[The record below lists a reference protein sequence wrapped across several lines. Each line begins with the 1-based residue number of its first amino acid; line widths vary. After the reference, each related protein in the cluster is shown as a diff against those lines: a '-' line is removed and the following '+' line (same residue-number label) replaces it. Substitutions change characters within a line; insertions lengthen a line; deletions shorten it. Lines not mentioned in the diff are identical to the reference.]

1 MSDMLLHDNRAVLVA
16 DRNAHLVPEP
26 RRGVALPGWLVAP
39 LITFP
44 LLLAIFVAGAF
55 YAVQG

>member
-1 MSDMLLHDNRAVLVA
+1 MLLHDNRAVLVA